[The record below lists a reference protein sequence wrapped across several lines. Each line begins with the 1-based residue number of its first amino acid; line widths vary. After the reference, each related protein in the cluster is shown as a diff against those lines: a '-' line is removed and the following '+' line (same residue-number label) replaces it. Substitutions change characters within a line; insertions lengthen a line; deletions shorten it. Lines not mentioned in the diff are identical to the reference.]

1 MLGQIQMR
9 LCWRQIIATGIGLA
23 VSVSMASAAQKV
35 HVVVAG
41 QTPAGIAHRYGISV
55 NDLRTMNQLPLGS
68 RLHVGQKL
76 LIPEPGE
83 VARIQQRKKT
93 SKGAPTSAKATETDD
108 VAITSVVSNAPAAAS
123 ADVQAAQPTQSTV
136 VADHVEQ
143 TEAAAVDSEANLDG
157 SAKPVV
163 REASSARSAP
173 AVLAEPRPK
182 AQGERQKHV
191 VAQGNTIGKI
201 AHRYHLHEES
211 ILRANGLRR
220 TDHLKLGQTLVIPS
234 SDDDPVIATGISHDP
249 ASAGRKTA
257 PEVDKNGMS
266 ELKVPGAGPVYYYEP
281 VGPGRN
287 GMKPVLV
294 YLHGRGG
301 DAEQDCHRWA
311 AVARHFGWLVC
322 PSGPVAHNS
331 GRSWNNSWPSGQ
343 HAVMGA
349 IHALRD
355 RYGRRIQLF
364 GNTLIGFSE
373 GAFVAMNVGV
383 REPKTFN
390 RWLILGA
397 DTSYWGGSGLEAL
410 QDARDRVRRVVL
422 ITGGRDQVVN
432 DTRKVAEW
440 LSRARVT
447 IKVQTPDDLAHEVAL
462 DRMPGLYEN
471 ALRWLDRGGQPR
483 AAAQR

>member
-1 MLGQIQMR
+1 MR
-9 LCWRQIIATGIGLA
+9 ARWRQFIAIGFGLA
-23 VSVSMASAAQKV
+23 LSVSLSSAAQKV
-35 HVVVAG
+35 HVVSAG
-41 QTPAGIAHRYGISV
+41 QTPGGIAHRYGISV
-55 NDLRTMNQLPLGS
+55 ADLRAMNQLALGA

-83 VARIQQRKKT
+83 VARIQQKK
-93 SKGAPTSAKATETDD
+93 KATKPAPGPVSASEAPSAS
-108 VAITSVVSNAPAAAS
+108 VADTVAAS
-123 ADVQAAQPTQSTV
+123 APPVDMAIAELPG
-136 VADHVEQ
+136 AENHVEQ
-143 TEAAAVDSEANLDG
+143 TDDTAATKEPEVAPEG
-157 SAKPVV
+157 SAQPSPREPVTS
-163 REASSARSAP
+163 RPASTTVPEHHSKSS
-173 AVLAEPRPK
+173 V
-182 AQGERQKHV
+182 ERQTHI

-201 AHRYHLHEES
+201 AHRYHLREQS

-220 TDHLKLGQTLVIPS
+220 TDHLKLGQTLLIPS
-234 SDDDPVIATGISHDP
+234 SDDDPVIATGPLNEAISNNKKSGTD
-249 ASAGRKTA
+249 G
-257 PEVDKNGMS
+257 DKNGVS
-266 ELKVPGAGPVYYYEP
+266 ELSVPGSGPVYYYEP
-281 VGPGRN
+281 TGPGRN
-287 GMKPVLV
+287 AMRPVLV

-301 DAEQDCHRWA
+301 DAEQDCRKWA
-311 AVARHFGWLVC
+311 NVARHFGWLVC

-355 RYGRRIQLF
+355 RFGRRIQLF

-410 QDARDRVRRVVL
+410 QDARGRVRRVVL
-422 ITGGRDQVVN
+422 ITGGRDQVVD

-440 LSRARVT
+440 LSRARVP
-447 IKVQTPDDLAHEVAL
+447 IKVQTPEDLAHEVAL

-483 AAAQR
+483 ASAQR

>member
-1 MLGQIQMR
+1 MR
-9 LCWRQIIATGIGLA
+9 VRWQQIIALGFGLA
-23 VSVSMASAAQKV
+23 MSVSLSSAAQKV
-35 HVVVAG
+35 HVVSAG
-41 QTPAGIAHRYGISV
+41 QTPGGIAHKYGISV
-55 NDLRTMNQLPLGS
+55 ADLRSMNQLALGV

-83 VARIQQRKKT
+83 VARIQQKKR
-93 SKGAPTSAKATETDD
+93 APKPAPGPVSALEAPLPSAA
-108 VAITSVVSNAPAAAS
+108 VPAIGSTTPADTAAA
-123 ADVQAAQPTQSTV
+123 DPP
-136 VADHVEQ
+136 VADSHVEQ
-143 TEAAAVDSEANLDG
+143 TDVTTTEREPAPEVAPQPSPRE
-157 SAKPVV
+157 PVV
-163 REASSARSAP
+163 SRAP
-173 AVLAEPRPK
+173 STTISEHHSKSIVEK
-182 AQGERQKHV
+182 SNVERQTHV

-201 AHRYHLHEES
+201 AHRYHLREQS

-220 TDHLKLGQTLVIPS
+220 TDHLKLGQTLLIPS
-234 SDDDPVIATGISHDP
+234 SDDDPVIATGATGEATSN
-249 ASAGRKTA
+249 SKKSGV
-257 PEVDKNGMS
+257 EVDKNGMS
-266 ELKVPGAGPVYYYEP
+266 ELSVPGSGPVYYYEP
-281 VGPGRN
+281 AGPGRN
-287 GMKPVLV
+287 AMRPVLV

-301 DAEQDCHRWA
+301 DAEQDCHKWA
-311 AVARHFGWLVC
+311 TVARHFGWLVC

-410 QDARDRVRRVVL
+410 QDARGRVRRVVL
-422 ITGGRDQVVN
+422 ITGGRDQVVE

-440 LSRARVT
+440 LSRARVP
-447 IKVQTPDDLAHEVAL
+447 IKVQTPEDLAHEVAL

>member
-1 MLGQIQMR
+1 MR
-9 LCWRQIIATGIGLA
+9 VRWRHIIATGIGLA
-23 VSVSMASAAQKV
+23 LCASLSSAAQKV
-35 HVVVAG
+35 HVVSAG
-41 QTPAGIAHRYGISV
+41 QTPGGIAHRYGISV
-55 NDLRTMNQLPLGS
+55 SDLRTMNQLALGA

-76 LIPEPGE
+76 LIPDPGE
-83 VARIQQRKKT
+83 VARIQQKKKANKPT
-93 SKGAPTSAKATETDD
+93 PIPSKESESTESSSTIVEPESSAAQVATQATE
-108 VAITSVVSNAPAAAS
+108 AA
-123 ADVQAAQPTQSTV
+123 VTP
-136 VADHVEQ
+136 DHVEQ
-143 TEAAAVDSEANLDG
+143 TDTTAADPDDALESSPKPAARE
-157 SAKPVV
+157 PVV
-163 REASSARSAP
+163 SHSPSSPSSEHRSKASA
-173 AVLAEPRPK
+173 
-182 AQGERQKHV
+182 ERQTHV

-201 AHRYHLHEES
+201 AHHYHLHEQS
-211 ILRANGLRR
+211 ILHANGLRR
-220 TDHLKLGQTLVIPS
+220 TDRLKLGQTLLIPN
-234 SDDDPVIATGISHDP
+234 SDDDPVVSSGATFDLVSNNKKA
-249 ASAGRKTA
+249 AS
-257 PEVDKNGMS
+257 VSDKNGIC
-266 ELKVPGAGPVYYYEP
+266 ELTVPGSGPVYFYEP
-281 VGPGRN
+281 TGAGRN
-287 GMKPVLV
+287 AMRPVLV

-301 DAEQDCHRWA
+301 DAEQDCHKWA
-311 AVARHFGWLVC
+311 PVARHFGWLVC

-355 RYGRRIQLF
+355 RFGRRIQLF

-410 QDARDRVRRVVL
+410 QDARGRVRRVVL

-440 LSRARVT
+440 LSRARVP
-447 IKVQTPDDLAHEVAL
+447 IKVQTPEDLAHEVAL

>member
-1 MLGQIQMR
+1 M
-9 LCWRQIIATGIGLA
+9 
-23 VSVSMASAAQKV
+23 
-35 HVVVAG
+35 HVVSAG
-41 QTPAGIAHRYGISV
+41 QTPGGIAHRYGISV
-55 NDLRTMNQLPLGS
+55 GDLRAMNQLSLGAH
-68 RLHVGQKL
+68 LHVGQKL

-83 VARIQQRKKT
+83 VARIQQKKRANKPALGSPKT
-93 SKGAPTSAKATETDD
+93 SEATDTAAVVAPEFTTPKLDAVTTE
-108 VAITSVVSNAPAAAS
+108 SVVAP
-123 ADVQAAQPTQSTV
+123 
-136 VADHVEQ
+136 DHVEQ
-143 TEAAAVDSEANLDG
+143 TDITAGDPDAALESNP
-157 SAKPVV
+157 KPV
-163 REASSARSAP
+163 ASEPVVSHPTSPAPPEHRS
-173 AVLAEPRPK
+173 K
-182 AQGERQKHV
+182 ANAERQTHI

-201 AHRYHLHEES
+201 AHRYHLHEQS

-220 TDHLKLGQTLVIPS
+220 TDRLRLGQTLLIPS
-234 SDDDPVIATGISHDP
+234 SDDDPVVSTGANSDFDLGNKKA
-249 ASAGRKTA
+249 ASV
-257 PEVDKNGMS
+257 VDKSGIA
-266 ELKVPGAGPVYYYEP
+266 ELSVPGSGPVFYYEP
-281 VGPGRN
+281 TGPGRN
-287 GMKPVLV
+287 AMRPVLV

-301 DAEQDCHRWA
+301 DAEQDCHKWA
-311 AVARHFGWLVC
+311 PVARHFGWLVC

-343 HAVMGA
+343 RAVMGA

-355 RYGRRIQLF
+355 RFGRRIQLF

-383 REPKTFN
+383 REPRTFN

-410 QDARDRVRRVVL
+410 QDARGRVRRVVL
-422 ITGGRDQVVN
+422 ITGGRDQVVD

-440 LSRARVT
+440 LSRARVP
-447 IKVQTPDDLAHEVAL
+447 IKVQTPEDLAHEVAL

>member
-1 MLGQIQMR
+1 MR
-9 LCWRQIIATGIGLA
+9 LRWRLIIATGIGLA
-23 VSVSMASAAQKV
+23 MSVSLSSAAQKV

-55 NDLRTMNQLPLGS
+55 NDLRSMNQLGLGS

-83 VARIQQRKKT
+83 VARIQQRKKANKATPTPAKPPEADDAANT
-93 SKGAPTSAKATETDD
+93 SLASDAPATSAE
-108 VAITSVVSNAPAAAS
+108 APL
-123 ADVQAAQPTQSTV
+123 AQSQPAV

-143 TEAAAVDSEANLDG
+143 TEAAAVDSDANLD
-157 SAKPVV
+157 SRAKSIV
-163 REASSARSAP
+163 RESSSDHSAP
-173 AVLAEPRPK
+173 AALTEPQAK

-201 AHRYHLHEES
+201 AHRYHLHDES

-220 TDHLKLGQTLVIPS
+220 TDRLKLGQTLVIPS
-234 SDDDPVIATGISHDP
+234 SDDDPVIAEGVSHDP
-249 ASAGRKTA
+249 ASNARKAA
-257 PEVDKNGMS
+257 PESDKNGMS

-311 AVARHFGWLVC
+311 TVARHFGWLVC

-410 QDARDRVRRVVL
+410 QDARGRVRRVVL
-422 ITGGRDQVVN
+422 ITGGRDQVVD

-440 LSRARVT
+440 LSRARVP

>member
-1 MLGQIQMR
+1 VLGQAVMR
-9 LCWRQIIATGIGLA
+9 VRWRQIVAIGFGLA
-23 VSVSMASAAQKV
+23 MSVSLSSAAQKV
-35 HVVVAG
+35 HVVAAG
-41 QTPAGIAHRYGISV
+41 QTPGGIAHRYGISV
-55 NDLRTMNQLPLGS
+55 ADLRTMNQLALGA

-83 VARIQQRKKT
+83 VARIQQKKKA
-93 SKGAPTSAKATETDD
+93 SKPAPN
-108 VAITSVVSNAPAAAS
+108 VANASEAPLPPAAALVEGTATAGDVAAPEPPA
-123 ADVQAAQPTQSTV
+123 ADS
-136 VADHVEQ
+136 HVEQ
-143 TEAAAVDSEANLDG
+143 TDTTTAERETAPEVTSQPSPREPAVARAPSTTTSEHH
-157 SAKPVV
+157 SSSK
-163 REASSARSAP
+163 SSA
-173 AVLAEPRPK
+173 
-182 AQGERQKHV
+182 ERQTHV

-201 AHRYHLHEES
+201 AHRYHLREQS

-220 TDHLKLGQTLVIPS
+220 TDHLKLGQTLLIPS
-234 SDDDPVIATGISHDP
+234 SDDDPVIATGPFSEAASISKKSP
-249 ASAGRKTA
+249 VEG
-257 PEVDKNGMS
+257 DKNGIS
-266 ELKVPGAGPVYYYEP
+266 ELSVPGSGPVYYYEP
-281 VGPGRN
+281 AGPGRN
-287 GMKPVLV
+287 AMRPVLV

-301 DAEQDCHRWA
+301 DAEQDCHKWA
-311 AVARHFGWLVC
+311 PVARHFGWLVC

-355 RYGRRIQLF
+355 RFGRRIQLF

-410 QDARDRVRRVVL
+410 QDARNRVRRVVL
-422 ITGGRDQVVN
+422 ITGGRDQVVE

-440 LSRARVT
+440 LSRARVP
-447 IKVQTPDDLAHEVAL
+447 IKMQTPEDLAHEVAL

>member
-1 MLGQIQMR
+1 MR
-9 LCWRQIIATGIGLA
+9 VRWRQFIAIGFGLA
-23 VSVSMASAAQKV
+23 LSVSLSSAAQKV
-35 HVVVAG
+35 HVVSAG
-41 QTPAGIAHRYGISV
+41 QTPGGIAHRYGISV
-55 NDLRTMNQLPLGS
+55 ADLRAMNQLALGA

-83 VARIQQRKKT
+83 VARIQQKKKA
-93 SKGAPTSAKATETDD
+93 SKPAPGPVSAPDAPS
-108 VAITSVVSNAPAAAS
+108 ASVVDTA
-123 ADVQAAQPTQSTV
+123 
-136 VADHVEQ
+136 
-143 TEAAAVDSEANLDG
+143 
-157 SAKPVV
+157 
-163 REASSARSAP
+163 ASSAPPVDMAIAELPGAESHLEQTDDTTSKEPEVGPEGNSQPSTREPVTSRPLSTTAP
-173 AVLAEPRPK
+173 EHHSKSSV
-182 AQGERQKHV
+182 ERQTHV

-201 AHRYHLHEES
+201 AHRYHLHEQS

-220 TDHLKLGQTLVIPS
+220 TDQLKLGQTLLIPS
-234 SDDDPVIATGISHDP
+234 SDDDPVIATGPLNEAISNNKK
-249 ASAGRKTA
+249 SGI
-257 PEVDKNGMS
+257 EGDKNGIS
-266 ELKVPGAGPVYYYEP
+266 ELSVAGSGPVYYYEP
-281 VGPGRN
+281 TGPGRN
-287 GMKPVLV
+287 AMRPVLV

-301 DAEQDCHRWA
+301 DAEQDCRKWA
-311 AVARHFGWLVC
+311 NVARHFGWLVC

-355 RYGRRIQLF
+355 RFGRRIQLF

-410 QDARDRVRRVVL
+410 QDARGRVRRVVL
-422 ITGGRDQVVN
+422 ITGGRDQVVD

-440 LSRARVT
+440 LSRARVP
-447 IKVQTPDDLAHEVAL
+447 IKVQTPEDLAHEVAL

-483 AAAQR
+483 ASAQR

>member
-1 MLGQIQMR
+1 MR
-9 LCWRQIIATGIGLA
+9 LRWRQIIATGIGLA
-23 VSVSMASAAQKV
+23 LSVSLSSAAQKV

-83 VARIQQRKKT
+83 VARLQQKKKA
-93 SKGAPTSAKATETDD
+93 SKAANPTKSAETDETSA
-108 VAITSVVSNAPAAAS
+108 VAAATDSS
-123 ADVQAAQPTQSTV
+123 AATAVIPPADPA
-136 VADHVEQ
+136 VALDHVEQ
-143 TEAAAVDSEANLDG
+143 TEPAAADPDAKLDTG
-157 SAKPVV
+157 TKPVV
-163 REASSARSAP
+163 HEASSLRSAP
-173 AVLAEPRPK
+173 AAPAAPAASAEPRPK
-182 AQGERQKHV
+182 PPSERQTHV
-191 VAQGNTIGKI
+191 VGPGNTIGKI

-220 TDHLKLGQTLVIPS
+220 ADRLKLGQTLVIPS
-234 SDDDPVIATGISHDP
+234 SDDDPVITEGATHDA
-249 ASAGRKTA
+249 ASVARKVA
-257 PEVDKNGMS
+257 PEPDRNGMS

-311 AVARHFGWLVC
+311 NVARHFGWLVC

-422 ITGGRDQVVN
+422 ITGGRDQVVD

-440 LSRARVT
+440 LSRARVP

-462 DRMPGLYEN
+462 DRMPGLYES
-471 ALRWLDRGGQPR
+471 ALRWLDRGGQPH

>member
-1 MLGQIQMR
+1 MMR
-9 LCWRQIIATGIGLA
+9 IRWRHLFGVGFGLA
-23 VSVSMASAAQKV
+23 LSVSLSSAAQKV
-35 HVVVAG
+35 HVVAAG
-41 QTPAGIAHRYGISV
+41 QTPGGIAHRYGISV
-55 NDLRTMNQLPLGS
+55 ADLRTMNQLTLGT

-83 VARIQQRKKT
+83 VARIEQRKK
-93 SKGAPTSAKATETDD
+93 SAKSTASPAKAIDGSESVPSAGSPEFAATTEATPN
-108 VAITSVVSNAPAAAS
+108 VRS
-123 ADVQAAQPTQSTV
+123 AESP
-136 VADHVEQ
+136 DHVEQ
-143 TEAAAVDSEANLDG
+143 IDTAAVDPD
-157 SAKPVV
+157 
-163 REASSARSAP
+163 
-173 AVLAEPRPK
+173 AVLETSSKPSERESIVSRPAPSPLPEHRPK
-182 AQGERQKHV
+182 ASVERQTHI

-201 AHRYHLHEES
+201 AHRYHLHEQS
-211 ILRANGLRR
+211 ILRANGLSRADR
-220 TDHLKLGQTLVIPS
+220 LKLGQTLLIPTN
-234 SDDDPVIATGISHDP
+234 DDDPVISSPPAVDSASSGRRSVFEGEKNSH
-249 ASAGRKTA
+249 
-257 PEVDKNGMS
+257 N
-266 ELKVPGAGPVYYYEP
+266 ELNVPGAGPVYFYEP
-281 VGPGRN
+281 AGPGRN
-287 GMKPVLV
+287 SMRPVLV

-301 DAEQDCHRWA
+301 DAEQDCRKWA
-311 AVARHFGWLVC
+311 PVARHFGWLVC

-331 GRSWNNSWPSGQ
+331 GRSWNNSWPAGQ

-355 RYGRRIQLF
+355 RFGRRIQLF

-410 QDARDRVRRVVL
+410 QDARNRVRRVVL
-422 ITGGRDQVVN
+422 ITGGRDQVVD

-440 LSRARVT
+440 LSRARVP
-447 IKVQTPDDLAHEVAL
+447 IKIQTPEDLAHEVAL

>member
-1 MLGQIQMR
+1 MR
-9 LCWRQIIATGIGLA
+9 VRWRTIVAAGFGLLFA
-23 VSVSMASAAQKV
+23 VSMSSAAQKV
-35 HVVVAG
+35 HLVAAG

-55 NDLRTMNQLPLGS
+55 ADLCAMNQLQTGT
-68 RLHVGQKL
+68 RLHIGQKL

-83 VARIQQRKKT
+83 VSRMQQRKRLAK
-93 SKGAPTSAKATETDD
+93 SSQNPGSPAEPGSVASSAPTT
-108 VAITSVVSNAPAAAS
+108 VA
-123 ADVQAAQPTQSTV
+123 VQADPSVLSSDAVQAP
-136 VADHVEQ
+136 DHVEQ
-143 TEAAAVDSEANLDG
+143 VESVTTNGEDTAATTPKSEDSVSTTPKSAARASVESRPSAGLAPERHVKAN
-157 SAKPVV
+157 S
-163 REASSARSAP
+163 
-173 AVLAEPRPK
+173 
-182 AQGERQKHV
+182 ERQTHV

-201 AHRYHLHEES
+201 AHRYHVHEES

-220 TDHLKLGQTLVIPS
+220 ADHLKLGQTLVIPS
-234 SDDDPVIATGISHDP
+234 SDDDPIITTGPQFDTMSGIKKSPHE
-249 ASAGRKTA
+249 G
-257 PEVDKNGMS
+257 EKNGMS
-266 ELKVPGAGPVYYYEP
+266 ELEVSGAGPVYYYEP
-281 VGPGRN
+281 TGPGRN
-287 GMKPVLV
+287 AMRPLLV

-301 DAEQDCHRWA
+301 DAEQDCRRWA
-311 AVARHFGWLVC
+311 PVARRFGWLVC

-331 GRSWNNSWPSGQ
+331 GRTWNNSWPAGQ

-349 IHALRD
+349 IRVLRE

-410 QDARDRVRRVVL
+410 QEARGRVRRVVL
-422 ITGGRDQVVN
+422 ITGGRDQVVD

-440 LSRARVT
+440 LSRARVP
-447 IKVQTPDDLAHEVAL
+447 IKIQTPDNLAHEVAL

-471 ALRWLDRGGQPR
+471 ALRWLDKGGQPH

>member
-1 MLGQIQMR
+1 MR
-9 LCWRQIIATGIGLA
+9 LRWRQIIATGIGLA
-23 VSVSMASAAQKV
+23 LSVSLSSAAQKV
-35 HVVVAG
+35 HVVATG

-55 NDLRTMNQLPLGS
+55 NDLRAMNQLALS
-68 RLHVGQKL
+68 TRLHVGQKL

-83 VARIQQRKKT
+83 VARIEQRKRTAKPAT
-93 SKGAPTSAKATETDD
+93 GASSPSEAGESAPTMVAPDSSAAAPDALTTETK
-108 VAITSVVSNAPAAAS
+108 VAP
-123 ADVQAAQPTQSTV
+123 
-136 VADHVEQ
+136 DHVEQ
-143 TEAAAVDSEANLDG
+143 TEAAAVDSD
-157 SAKPVV
+157 AKLENDAKAVV
-163 REASSARSAP
+163 REPTVSRSVPAAP
-173 AVLAEPRPK
+173 AEHHSKSTA
-182 AQGERQKHV
+182 ERQTHV

-201 AHRYHLHEES
+201 AHRYHLHEQS

-220 TDHLKLGQTLVIPS
+220 TDRLKLGQTLVIPS
-234 SDDDPVIATGISHDP
+234 SDDDPVISEGATADVAVNS
-249 ASAGRKTA
+249 RKIAVET
-257 PEVDKNGMS
+257 DKSGES
-266 ELKVPGAGPVYYYEP
+266 ELSVPGAGPVYYYEP
-281 VGPGRN
+281 LGPGRN
-287 GMKPVLV
+287 SMRPVLV

-301 DAEQDCHRWA
+301 DAGQECHRWA
-311 AVARHFGWLVC
+311 PVARHFGWLVC

-349 IHALRD
+349 IQALRD

-383 REPKTFN
+383 REPRTFN

-410 QDARDRVRRVVL
+410 QDARGRVRRVVL
-422 ITGGRDQVVN
+422 ITGGRDQVVD

-440 LSRARVT
+440 LSRARVP

-462 DRMPGLYEN
+462 DRMPGLYEG

>member
-1 MLGQIQMR
+1 MR
-9 LCWRQIIATGIGLA
+9 RRWRQIIATGIGVAFL
-23 VSVSMASAAQKV
+23 VSLSSAAQKV
-35 HVVVAG
+35 HVVAAG
-41 QTPAGIAHRYGISV
+41 QTPAGIAHRYAITV
-55 NDLRTMNQLPLGS
+55 NDLRAMNKLALAT

-83 VARIQQRKKT
+83 VARIEQRKKAAMAGVPV
-93 SKGAPTSAKATETDD
+93 KAPETNASAA
-108 VAITSVVSNAPAAAS
+108 TSVVPDAGTTLADTS
-123 ADVQAAQPTQSTV
+123 ATEVSAAQG
-136 VADHVEQ
+136 HVEQ
-143 TEAAAVDSEANLDG
+143 TEPATAAVD
-157 SAKPVV
+157 AKLENTEKPAV
-163 REASSARSAP
+163 REAPTLRVSAATDNRS
-173 AVLAEPRPK
+173 K
-182 AQGERQKHV
+182 AAIERQTHV
-191 VAQGNTIGKI
+191 VAQGNTIGKL
-201 AHRYHLHEES
+201 AHRYHLQEQS

-220 TDHLKLGQTLVIPS
+220 TDHLRLGQTLVIPS
-234 SDDDPVIATGISHDP
+234 SDDDPVIAQGVTHDP
-249 ASAGRKTA
+249 TSSGQKTA
-257 PEVDKNGMS
+257 TATDKYGMS
-266 ELKVPGAGPVYYYEP
+266 ELQVPGAGPVYYYEP

-287 GMKPVLV
+287 TMKPVLV

-311 AVARHFGWLVC
+311 SVARHFGWLVC

-349 IHALRD
+349 IHALREK
-355 RYGRRIQLF
+355 YGRRIQLF

-397 DTSYWGGSGLEAL
+397 DTSYWGGSGLDAL
-410 QDARDRVRRVVL
+410 QDARGRVRRVVL
-422 ITGGRDQVVN
+422 ITGSRDQVVE

-440 LSRARVT
+440 LSRARVP

-462 DRMPGLYEN
+462 ERMPGLYES
-471 ALRWLDRGGQPR
+471 ALRWLDHGGQPH